1 MIMGTSSEAFAQ
13 TSFAPRRRPTTLEER
28 LQLVED
34 QQDIQRLMSLY
45 CLYND
50 GGWEG
55 QGPSHMGPSADLF
68 VEDGVWDDCGPIGRA
83 EGREA
88 IRALFNSLRVVR
100 YVSHNVMNPLIDV
113 EGDTARGH
121 WHLIALAKF
130 PNERGTEDNDGHWSL
145 GNYHVEFRRTT
156 DGWRFTQMVVRR
168 GREMPQRG
176 YNPPPGW
183 SVDAADAT

>member
-1 MIMGTSSEAFAQ
+1 MGTSLEAFAE
-13 TSFAPRRRPTTLEER
+13 TSFAPLRRPTPLEER

-121 WHLIALAKF
+121 WHLICLAKF

-145 GNYHVEFRRTT
+145 GNYHVEFRRTP
-156 DGWRFTQMVVRR
+156 DGWRFSQMVVRR

-183 SVDAADAT
+183 SVETADTTT